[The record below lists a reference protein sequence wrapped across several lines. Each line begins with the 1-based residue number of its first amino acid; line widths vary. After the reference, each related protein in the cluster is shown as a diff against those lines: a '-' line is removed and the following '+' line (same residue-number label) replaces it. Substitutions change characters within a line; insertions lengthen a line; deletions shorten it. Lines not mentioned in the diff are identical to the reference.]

1 MIELKLSK
9 EREARIWFE
18 NSPRAAVSGNLQEYS
33 RLIDGRA
40 VAAGHQHCTLEL
52 LVPLG
57 GRFNYGLLGC
67 LIEAPAMQA
76 TTVAV
81 DSSHQRTESFTASL
95 AHGVELVHWGL
106 DSEFVDSVFEG
117 TARGITEFGRP
128 RGRIHFNVAAH
139 GDVGATAKMFSR
151 LARLVMALV
160 VLPDS
165 DRETVSRHLETYL
178 SE

>member
-18 NSPRAAVSGNLQEYS
+18 NFPRATVGGHVREYS
-33 RLIDGRA
+33 RLIDGRV
-40 VAAGHQHCTLEL
+40 VAPIHQHCTLEL
-52 LVPLG
+52 FVPLG

-67 LIEAPAMQA
+67 QIEAPAMQA
-76 TTVAV
+76 TTVVV
-81 DSSHQRTESFTASL
+81 DASHQRTESFTGSL
-95 AHGVELVHWGL
+95 AHRVELVHWGL

-117 TARGITEFGRP
+117 AARGIAEYGRP
-128 RGRIHFNVAAH
+128 SGRIHFNVAAH

-151 LARLVMALV
+151 LARLVIALV
-160 VLPDS
+160 VVPGS

-178 SE
+178 LE